1 MKRTVF
7 ALLLAILLLLPG
19 CGGKKN
25 DDVEAEAPVTLPPD
39 ITTNLPDDTE
49 EDVEPTEEPSAPL
62 YTNGLTGEAIDE
74 PSNLRPYA
82 VMINNIK
89 VALPH
94 CGVSKADIIYEVLVE
109 GTTRMMAIFSDISDA
124 GALGSMRS
132 IRPYFIELAR
142 SYDAIVVHAGG
153 SEQAYS
159 YISTKGIDNMDGV
172 RGAYGSS
179 IFYRDPSRMH
189 AGYEHSLFTTGE
201 KVLEYTSIL
210 GFREEHTEE
219 DYDYGLRFTEDGA
232 PADGYAA
239 ENVVVNFGAYGKTT
253 TFTYDSGAGQ
263 YFAAQYGS
271 SYIDGNTG
279 EALSFENVLVL
290 YAETRVL
297 DNAGRLSVNLVGTG
311 NGHFICGGKATDITW
326 SREAEG
332 EKFKY
337 TLSDGSDLLLGV
349 GKTYICIVAT
359 GSTITIS

>member
-153 SEQAYS
+153 SEQA
-159 YISTKGIDNMDGV
+159 
-172 RGAYGSS
+172 
-179 IFYRDPSRMH
+179 
-189 AGYEHSLFTTGE
+189 
-201 KVLEYTSIL
+201 
-210 GFREEHTEE
+210 
-219 DYDYGLRFTEDGA
+219 
-232 PADGYAA
+232 
-239 ENVVVNFGAYGKTT
+239 
-253 TFTYDSGAGQ
+253 
-263 YFAAQYGS
+263 
-271 SYIDGNTG
+271 
-279 EALSFENVLVL
+279 
-290 YAETRVL
+290 
-297 DNAGRLSVNLVGTG
+297 
-311 NGHFICGGKATDITW
+311 
-326 SREAEG
+326 
-332 EKFKY
+332 
-337 TLSDGSDLLLGV
+337 
-349 GKTYICIVAT
+349 
-359 GSTITIS
+359 

>member
-7 ALLLAILLLLPG
+7 ALLLAILLLLSG

-25 DDVEAEAPVTLPPD
+25 DVDAETPVTSPPD
-39 ITTNLPDDTE
+39 ITTNIPDDI
-49 EDVEPTEEPSAPL
+49 EDEVEVTEEPSAPP

-109 GTTRMMAIFSDISDA
+109 GTTRMMAIFSDITDA

-159 YISTKGIDNMDGV
+159 DISTKGIDNMDGV

-179 IFYRDPSRMH
+179 IFYRDPSRAH

-201 KVLEYTSIL
+201 KLLKYTSIL

-219 DYDYGLRFTEDGA
+219 GYDYGLNFTEDGT
-232 PADGYAA
+232 PEGGYAA
-239 ENVVVNFGAYGKTT
+239 ESMVVNFGSYGKTT
-253 TFTYDSGAGQ
+253 TFAYDETSGQ
-263 YFAAQYGS
+263 YSVSQYGG

-290 YAETRVL
+290 YADTRVL
-297 DNAGRLSVNLVGTG
+297 DNAGRLAVNLTGTG
-311 NGHFICGGKATDITW
+311 DGHFICGGKAADITW
-326 SREAEG
+326 SRDGDG
-332 EKFKY
+332 EKFRY
-337 TLSDGSDLLLGV
+337 SLSDGSELLLGV
-349 GKTYICIVAT
+349 GKTYICIVPT